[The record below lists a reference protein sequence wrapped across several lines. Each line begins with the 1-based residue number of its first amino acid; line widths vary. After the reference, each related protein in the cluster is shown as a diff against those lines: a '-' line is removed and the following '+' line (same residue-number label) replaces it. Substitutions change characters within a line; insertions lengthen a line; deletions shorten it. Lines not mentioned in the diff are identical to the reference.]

1 MSRELDK
8 QSLKP
13 NEIAFLKAIFL
24 GQRQDISFDIY
35 EDYSKAGA
43 IHILAISGLHIGILV
58 MLFQLILR
66 PILYFR
72 YGKFIRITLILVVLW
87 SFAIITGLSASVL
100 RAVTMFSLFVIAQ
113 GLKRPTKPLNSLAI
127 SAFILLLIK
136 PEFCFD
142 VGFQLS
148 YAAVAAIV
156 IIKPVLDACW
166 TLRNTVASFFLD
178 LLKVS
183 IAAQIGILPLSLYY
197 FHQFP
202 GLFFLT
208 NMVII
213 PALMLV
219 LGLGGITL
227 ILIGFQKPPTQYTHT
242 AFRGGNTVHE

>member
-1 MSRELDK
+1 M
-8 QSLKP
+8 
-13 NEIAFLKAIFL
+13 
-24 GQRQDISFDIY
+24 
-35 EDYSKAGA
+35 
-43 IHILAISGLHIGILV
+43 
-58 MLFQLILR
+58 
-66 PILYFR
+66 LYFR

-87 SFAIITGLSASVL
+87 SFAIIAGLSASVL

-113 GLKRPTKPLNSLAI
+113 GLKRPTKALNSLAI

-183 IAAQIGILPLSLYY
+183 IAAQIGVLPLSLYY

-208 NMVII
+208 NMVISYQ
-213 PALMLV
+213 LLC
-219 LGLGGITL
+219 
-227 ILIGFQKPPTQYTHT
+227 
-242 AFRGGNTVHE
+242 